1 MSGPSPP
8 LLPPGPAEPEE
19 SWEVPD
25 ISLKVLARR
34 VLANRSLVLGGVI
47 LLGFVATAAV
57 ALAVYRGSLDVL
69 AVDPQVARSSYPPG
83 PSLAHPFGW
92 MNGLGVEIAPA
103 LVQATPFD
111 LGVVGGALLVALF
124 VGVLLGAYAG
134 FDAGLGDAV
143 VTVAGD
149 LMVGIPPF
157 FLVMVLFL
165 GLQPFI
171 AAVNDLLVFALLFA
185 VVLWP
190 YYARPVRARAQQVA
204 RESYVEAARASGA
217 GSTRLL
223 WRHVI
228 PNSLFPVLAQI
239 PVDVYN
245 IFFVLTVFPF
255 LACFGG
261 GAGGFF
267 APLTPLPSPVFPE
280 WGLLLASG
288 ACYGFSILPE
298 LNHAWMYLF
307 PLGVILLFG
316 LAVTLTCDGVERF
329 LRVSRT

>member
-1 MSGPSPP
+1 MSATAAPRVGPGVP
-8 LLPPGPAEPEE
+8 ETEE

-25 ISLKVLARR
+25 ISFAVFVRR
-34 VLANRSLVLGGVI
+34 LRTNAPLLLGGAM
-47 LLGFVATAAV
+47 LLVFGGVALA
-57 ALAVYRGSLDVL
+57 ALAVYGGGLGHL
-69 AVDPQVARSSYPPG
+69 ATDPNVARAFFPPG

-92 MNGLGVEIAPA
+92 MNGIGVEILSA
-103 LVQATPFD
+103 LFQATPFD
-111 LGVVGGALLVALF
+111 LAVVGGALSVALF
-124 VGVLLGAYAG
+124 VGVVLGAYAG
-134 FDAGLGDAV
+134 FDAGLGDTV

-165 GLQPFI
+165 GIQPFI
-171 AAVNDLLVFALLFA
+171 SASDDLLAFGLLFA
-185 VVLWP
+185 LVLWP
-190 YYARPVRARAQQVA
+190 YYARPVRARAQAVA
-204 RESYVEAARASGA
+204 HESYVEAARASGA
-217 GSTRLL
+217 GPARLL
-223 WRHVI
+223 WRHVV

-267 APLTPLPSPVFPE
+267 APLSPLPSSVFPE

-298 LNHAWMYLF
+298 LNHWWMYVF
-307 PLGVILLFG
+307 PLATILLFG